1 LEGSRLGA
9 AIERRILVQTIDPAW
24 ISQAQKGDSE
34 AFTILVELF
43 QKPVFNLCYR
53 MLGNAEDAEDAAQ
66 ETFIRA
72 YQSLRRY
79 DLSRPFGTWL
89 LSIAAHYCI
98 DQLRRRRYPTISL
111 EDMTLPD
118 LPDASPGIENRLTLK
133 EERRQVQNLLEVL
146 DPLDRAAVIM
156 YYWYDL
162 PYEEICRALN
172 LTSSAVKSR
181 LHRARRLMAGEWQK
195 KQPEAGIGERMLASE

>member
-1 LEGSRLGA
+1 M
-9 AIERRILVQTIDPAW
+9 QTIDPAW

-53 MLGNAEDAEDAAQ
+53 MLGTAEDAEDAAQ

-79 DLSRPFGTWL
+79 DQSRPFGTWL

-118 LPDASPGIENRLTLK
+118 LPDASPGIENRVSLK
-133 EERRQVQNLLEVL
+133 EERHQVQALLEGL
-146 DPLDRAAVIM
+146 DPVDRAAVIM
-156 YYWYDL
+156 YYWYDFS
-162 PYEEICRALN
+162 YEEICQVLN

-181 LHRARRLMAGEWQK
+181 LHRARRAMAGEWQK
-195 KQPEAGIGERMLASE
+195 KQPETGIGERIFHESPTV

>member
-1 LEGSRLGA
+1 
-9 AIERRILVQTIDPAW
+9 VQTIDPAW
-24 ISQAQKGDSE
+24 INQAQEGDSE
-34 AFTILVELF
+34 AFAILVELF
-43 QKPVFNLCYR
+43 QRPVFNLCYR
-53 MLGNAEDAEDAAQ
+53 MLGTAEDAEDAAQ

-79 DLSRPFGTWL
+79 DQSRPFGTWL

-111 EDMTLPD
+111 EDMALPD
-118 LPDASPGIENRLTLK
+118 LPDASPGIENRLSLK
-133 EERRQVQNLLEVL
+133 EERRQVQALLEVL

-162 PYEEICRALN
+162 PYEEICQVLN
-172 LTSSAVKSR
+172 LTPGALKSR
-181 LHRARRLMAGEWQK
+181 LHRARRSMAGEWQK
-195 KQPEAGIGERMLASE
+195 KQPESAIGERLLASEKGCS

>member
-1 LEGSRLGA
+1 
-9 AIERRILVQTIDPAW
+9 VQIIDPAW
-24 ISQAQKGDSE
+24 ISQAQQGDSE

-43 QKPVFNLCYR
+43 QRPVFNLCYR
-53 MLGNAEDAEDAAQ
+53 MLGTAEDAEDAAQ

-79 DLSRPFGTWL
+79 DQGRPFGTWL

-98 DQLRRRRYPTISL
+98 DQLRRQRYPTISL

-118 LPDASPGIENRLTLK
+118 LPDTSPGIENRLGLK
-133 EERRQVQNLLEVL
+133 EERLHIQALLEFL
-146 DPLDRAAVIM
+146 DPVDRAAVIM

-162 PYEEICRALN
+162 SYEEICQVLN
-172 LTSSAVKSR
+172 LTASAVKSR
-181 LHRARRLMAGEWQK
+181 LHRARRSMAGEWQK
-195 KQPEAGIGERMLASE
+195 KHQDAGIGERVLASGR